1 MSDAGKDWKVECWLF
16 QVLSISFD
24 LDESLSVIFKLSAC
38 VKINKKVN
46 VQKILVCNQTNLKQ
60 S

>member
-1 MSDAGKDWKVECWLF
+1 MQEKTGKWNVGYFKFLS
-16 QVLSISFD
+16 SISFD
-24 LDESLSVIFKLSAC
+24 LDQSLSVIFKLSAC

-46 VQKILVCNQTNLKQ
+46 VKKISVCNQTNLKQ